1 MNARELVLDIFL
13 EAEKTGSYANSLI
26 RDVLDKYDYEDA
38 KEKAFLK
45 RLAEGTME
53 RRITLDWAIS
63 CYSKTPVEK
72 MKPLI
77 RNLLRLSA
85 YQILY
90 MEGIPDA
97 AACNEAVKLAKKRG
111 FSSLSGFV
119 NGVLRNL
126 ARNKNALPMPDPKK
140 EPVKSM
146 SVRFSLP
153 EWMILMWIEQYG
165 QKRAEMLG
173 EGIGQ
178 KRPVIIRFRGTLSEA
193 KKEHALEEMRRNGVS
208 LKAHPLYPGAYEL
221 ENCEGVA
228 SLPGFAEGLF
238 YVQDISSMLAVEA
251 AGIQPGMK
259 VLDLCSAP
267 GGKAILAYEKLMTA
281 QNAGSA
287 ADSKKAAKGCTAVN
301 GREQAARNVDD
312 MQKTGVLRA
321 GDLSEAKADR
331 IRENAARMGCD
342 RMEIS
347 VWDASKHMEE
357 LENWADVV
365 LADVPC
371 SGLGV
376 MGRKKDIRYRV
387 QPQDIEELTAL
398 QKAILTASWQY
409 VKPGGIL
416 LYSTCTVDR
425 MENEEMIHFITEHFP
440 FETESL
446 KEYLPACLHDEQTEK
461 GMLQLYPGEH
471 DTDGFF
477 IARLRRIKRSD
488 Q

>member
-13 EAEKTGSYANSLI
+13 EMEKTGSYANSLI

-38 KEKAFLK
+38 KEKAFFK
-45 RLAEGTME
+45 RLAEGTLE
-53 RRITLDWAIS
+53 RRITLDWAIN
-63 CYSKTPVEK
+63 CYSRTPVEK

-119 NGVLRNL
+119 NGVLRSL
-126 ARNKNALPMPDPKK
+126 ARNKNDIPMPDPDR
-140 EPVKSM
+140 EPIKSL

-153 EWMILMWIEQYG
+153 EWMILLWTEQYG
-165 QKRAEMLG
+165 KERAERLAA
-173 EGIGQ
+173 GIGQ
-178 KRPVIIRFRGTLSEA
+178 KRPVIIRFRSALSCEQ
-193 KKEHALEEMRRNGVS
+193 KRGALEQMRRAGIS
-208 LKAHPLYPGAYEL
+208 AAAHPLYENAFVL

-228 SLPGFAEGLF
+228 NLPGFDEGLF
-238 YVQDISSMLAVEA
+238 YVQDVSSMLAVEA

-267 GGKAILAYEKLMTA
+267 GGKAVLAYEKLKLP
-281 QNAGSA
+281 QSAGA
-287 ADSKKAAKGCTAVN
+287 LK
-301 GREQAARNVDD
+301 
-312 MQKTGVLRA
+312 A
-321 GDLSEAKADR
+321 GDLSASRADK
-331 IRENAARMGCD
+331 IRENAARMGCCG
-342 RMEIS
+342 MEIS
-347 VWDASKHMEE
+347 VWDAAEHMEE
-357 LENWADVV
+357 LEGWADVV

-387 QPQDIEELTAL
+387 QPQDLKALADL
-398 QKAILTASWQY
+398 QKEILAASWEY
-409 VKPGGIL
+409 VKPGGVL

-425 MENEEMIHFITEHFP
+425 MENEEMVQYITDNFP
-440 FETESL
+440 FERESL
-446 KEYLPACLHDEQTEK
+446 NEYLPGSLQDEQTAD
-461 GMLQLYPGEH
+461 GMLQLFPGEH

-477 IARLRRIKRSD
+477 IARLRRKSG
-488 Q
+488 